1 MPDNYPKCPTSTRY
15 TRKIPTVTRNIRYSC
30 PMDGV
35 DGLIARLR
43 HLGSDTPNIE
53 VKSAHGGLPE
63 SLDETLCSFG
73 NLPGG
78 GLLILG
84 LDEARSFAPVGLR
97 DAASLAAGLV
107 SKARQAIDPPL
118 NVSVNVESFEGADLV
133 VAEVHE
139 VDASAK
145 PCRVKRS
152 GKAYLRFADG
162 DYTLSQLEIDGFIAN
177 RTRPK
182 FDEAEV
188 PDASVEDLD
197 RERLADF
204 LVTARSLD
212 RRLAPIEND
221 TDLLLKTGVIS
232 RSNVP
237 TVAGL
242 LALGAYPQQFLRY
255 FTMRAALLPA
265 DARQSTRAL
274 DSATFTGPIGAMLE
288 DAVGW
293 VHKNSRV
300 QVRVDTSTGHVRDQA
315 DPPVVAVRELISN
328 ALVHRDLAEWATS
341 RSIELR
347 MSPLE
352 FRLTNPGGLFGIAV
366 DRLGIHPL
374 TSARNRLLIDVCK
387 FVRTADGKVVEALAT
402 GIPSVFESLG
412 EAGMPPPEFFDQGLS
427 FTAIVRRTSAP
438 ATAAAAATHKLPTAA
453 EQAALAI
460 LTSPTSAAALGQKL
474 GITTAAAHKRLRTLR
489 DKGLV
494 EVASGSGR
502 PLTFVRRASR

>member
-1 MPDNYPKCPTSTRY
+1 MPGMVIS
-15 TRKIPTVTRNIRYSC
+15 
-30 PMDGV
+30 MDSLERLV
-35 DGLIARLR
+35 ARLR
-43 HLGSDTPNIE
+43 QLGSDTPNVE

-63 SLDETLCSFG
+63 SVDETLCSFG

-84 LDEARSFAPVGLR
+84 LDEATGFAAVGLR
-97 DAASLAAGLV
+97 NAASLAAGLV

-118 NVSVNVESFEGADLV
+118 TMSVNVESFEGADIV
-133 VAEVHE
+133 VAEIHE
-139 VDASAK
+139 VNTSAK

-177 RTRPK
+177 RTRPQ

-188 PDASVEDLD
+188 PGASIEDLD

-204 LVTARSLD
+204 LATARNLD
-212 RRLAPIEND
+212 RRLAPIYDDAE
-221 TDLLLKTGVIS
+221 LLLKTGVVS
-232 RSNVP
+232 RLHVP

-242 LALGAYPQQFLRY
+242 LALGTYPQQFLRY
-255 FTMRAALLPA
+255 FTIRAALLPA
-265 DARQSTRAL
+265 DARPSTRAL
-274 DSATFTGPIGAMLE
+274 DSATFTGPVGAMLE
-288 DAVGW
+288 DAIAW

-341 RSIELR
+341 RAIELR
-347 MSPLE
+347 MSPSE

-427 FTAIVRRTSAP
+427 FTAIVRRTTAP
-438 ATAAAAATHKLPTAA
+438 PTTVAAVMHNSPTAA
-453 EQAALAI
+453 EQAVLET
-460 LTSPTSAAALGQKL
+460 LTSPLSAAMLGL
-474 GITTAAAHKRLRTLR
+474 RLDITTAAAHKRLRTLR
-489 DKGLV
+489 AKGLV
-494 EVASGSGR
+494 EVVGGRGR
-502 PLTFVRRASR
+502 PSTYARRASR